1 MIEHGWVAWVC
12 SGFLWWP
19 LRNLPQWMPNLALIL
34 FNPLRSELW
43 NDWQSWLSMAELHGC
58 AVVFCDDHFE
68 IYHNECQIWH
78 WFYLTHLD
86 LNCEMIGNHDWA
98 WVRRMGVHWLSVM
111 TTSKFTTMNA
121 KIWHWFYLT
130 HLDLNCEMSGNHDSA
145 WVRCMVLQWFSVM
158 TTSKFTTM
166 NAKFGI
172 DSIWPT

>member
-1 MIEHGWVAWVC
+1 MNAILWMFDTIVC
-12 SGFLWWP
+12 SIFFVVMFLT
-19 LRNLPQWMPNLALIL
+19 LAKYFGKALKCFFQHLPQWMPNWASIPSV
-34 FNPLRSELW
+34 PLRSELW

-86 LNCEMIGNHDWA
+86 LNCEMIGNHNWA
-98 WVRRMGVHWLSVM
+98 WLSCMGV
-111 TTSKFTTMNA
+111 
-121 KIWHWFYLT
+121 
-130 HLDLNCEMSGNHDSA
+130 
-145 WVRCMVLQWFSVM
+145 QWFSVM